1 MPNVTVVLTQDVE
14 NTPLKKGQEVV
25 LDSQT
30 ASLLINVEK
39 VAVLKE
45 DKAPKKAKE
54 TKETKE

>member
-14 NTPLKKGQEVV
+14 NTTLKKGQEVV